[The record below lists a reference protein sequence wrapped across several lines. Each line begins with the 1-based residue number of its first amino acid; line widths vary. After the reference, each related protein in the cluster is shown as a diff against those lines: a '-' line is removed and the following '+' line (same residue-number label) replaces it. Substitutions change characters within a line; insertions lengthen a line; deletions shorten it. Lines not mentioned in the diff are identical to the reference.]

1 MSTRRNLFVVY
12 MPHHNNGIRQ
22 ITEAGRNCQRFLSEI
37 ENGKKASI
45 GLLQKYADPF
55 GLCPSTLL
63 RFSEDYEEAYNNNAA
78 QSFITGLMS
87 KLINSYA
94 IGSQADSSD

>member
-1 MSTRRNLFVVY
+1 
-12 MPHHNNGIRQ
+12 MPHRNNGIRQ

-37 ENGKKASI
+37 ENGKKKASI

-55 GLCPSTLL
+55 GLRPSTLL
-63 RFSEDYEEAYNNNAA
+63 RFSEDYEEAYNNTA
-78 QSFITGLMS
+78 QAFITSLMS

-94 IGSQADSSD
+94 IGSQVDSSD